1 MNRKF
6 IEMCIR
12 CENDILVKFHRL
24 TFCTN
29 QKLISSWDQVE
40 KSKTDLQENGE
51 KEIRVLGSEG
61 IVVNALNLRP
71 CASCR
76 QSQTFKL
83 DLGRQKS

>member
-1 MNRKF
+1 MTGKRHFGKISPINFLYQSK
-6 IEMCIR
+6 
-12 CENDILVKFHRL
+12 
-24 TFCTN
+24 
-29 QKLISSWDQVE
+29 ISSWHQVAKLKMDQ
-40 KSKTDLQENGE
+40 QENGE